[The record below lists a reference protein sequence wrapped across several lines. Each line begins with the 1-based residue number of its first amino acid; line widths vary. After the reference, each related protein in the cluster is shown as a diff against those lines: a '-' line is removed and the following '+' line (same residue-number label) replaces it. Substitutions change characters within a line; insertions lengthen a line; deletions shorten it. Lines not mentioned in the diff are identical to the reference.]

1 MFAGFKG
8 GEAHLLG
15 IFWEDDGF
23 FYIFQGDQAAR
34 SGKVVESRVASTAVT
49 LLEEEEGGESK
60 ITACTSFS
68 GVHWKIPL

>member
-8 GEAHLLG
+8 REAHLLG

-23 FYIFQGDQAAR
+23 YRFKGDQAAR
-34 SGKVVESRVASTAVT
+34 SGKVVESLVASTAAT
-49 LLEEEEGGESK
+49 LLEEEEDGESE